1 MIFEKITQLTSKEE
15 FIEKILIYIR
25 LVEVVAER
33 KGFNIPKVSVPSED
47 MIVEMMEMGLLDKS
61 EDIKDINKIVDEN
74 TRLLEDLNRIN
85 ETVEEEINKLL
96 NR

>member
-47 MIVEMMEMGLLDKS
+47 MIVEMMEMGLLDKV
-61 EDIKDINKIVDEN
+61 KI
-74 TRLLEDLNRIN
+74 
-85 ETVEEEINKLL
+85 
-96 NR
+96 